1 MEGERVYPYLGVFY
15 VKKAEDITD
24 SVCYV
29 VLFNSPDMGTVVH
42 NNTQLPG
49 VVFAS
54 YGSFDESKF
63 EVLTPGVPVRLSN

>member
-1 MEGERVYPYLGVFY
+1 MEDKRVYPYLGAFY
-15 VKKAEDITD
+15 VEKADEITE
-24 SVCYV
+24 SICYV

-54 YGSFDESKF
+54 YGSFDESRF
-63 EVLTPGVPVRLSN
+63 EALTPGVPVRLSN